1 MLKNR
6 LAPYILIS
14 VLIHTGLLFGVHSF
28 LSLPDAQLEP
38 PVLIPV
44 EMVVHRKQPSA
55 SAVTITVSEPID
67 VKKQE
72 STAPSQ
78 SAVAMDADQGSDD
91 IADPIPAEGN
101 YQSSLNL
108 EANRPSPM
116 MRMAS
121 KRINPVRQLEIV
133 LSRTSPFHIFP
144 ADEQIFEVPPGPE
157 KGDSSPRFT
166 AGTIPTLFVS
176 PTIPTGDE
184 VASKPVELAIQESPL
199 HLAAVEP
206 SLPTWSP
213 PSDISISADLFE
225 AKAAVN
231 PHYLPKGDEAASEP
245 VELAI
250 QESPLHLAAVEPSSP
265 VGLPSSDVSASVDLK
280 EINAEAS
287 PHFFLVS
294 HKAVTSLVDVQ
305 AGDDFIA
312 ELRPLPKLV
321 EGEPHLMASILEIQS
336 HPSGAQVY
344 VDGLLSG
351 DTPLDMELTLGK
363 HEVRLALPG
372 HYDWKAQIKLT
383 ESNKSRP
390 ISFRLLPID

>member
-199 HLAAVEP
+199 HLAALEP
-206 SLPTWSP
+206 SLPAGAT
-213 PSDISISADLFE
+213 PSDTSISADLFE
-225 AKAAVN
+225 AEAV
-231 PHYLPKGDEAASEP
+231 
-245 VELAI
+245 
-250 QESPLHLAAVEPSSP
+250 
-265 VGLPSSDVSASVDLK
+265 
-280 EINAEAS
+280 
-287 PHFFLVS
+287 VS
-294 HKAVTSLVDVQ
+294 H
-305 AGDDFIA
+305 
-312 ELRPLPKLV
+312 
-321 EGEPHLMASILEIQS
+321 H
-336 HPSGAQVY
+336 
-344 VDGLLSG
+344 
-351 DTPLDMELTLGK
+351 
-363 HEVRLALPG
+363 
-372 HYDWKAQIKLT
+372 
-383 ESNKSRP
+383 
-390 ISFRLLPID
+390 